1 MAALKALVVILGVM
15 IVLGTG
21 LLVYM
26 LATGAGT
33 RGGGAVASASI
44 ALPKG
49 AAVAGM
55 AGLGD
60 RLALHVTEPGA
71 PDRILILDP
80 ARGRIVSTITL
91 EAKE

>member
-1 MAALKALVVILGVM
+1 MAALKALVVILGVL

-21 LLVYM
+21 LLVYL
-26 LATGAGT
+26 LASGGRTGSSLAGAT
-33 RGGGAVASASI
+33 SL

-60 RLALHVTEPGA
+60 RLALHVTQPGA
-71 PDRILILDP
+71 PDRILIVDP
-80 ARGRIVSTITL
+80 ARGRLLGTITL

>member
-1 MAALKALVVILGVM
+1 MAALKIVVVALGVM

-26 LATGAGT
+26 LATGG
-33 RGGGAVASASI
+33 RNGASVASASI

-60 RLALHVTEPGA
+60 RLALHVTQPGA
-71 PDRILILDP
+71 PDRIMIVDP
-80 ARGRIVSTITL
+80 AHGRILGTITL
-91 EAKE
+91 EAQD

>member
-1 MAALKALVVILGVM
+1 MAALKAVVVILGVL

-21 LLVYM
+21 LLVYL
-26 LATGAGT
+26 LASGGRTGSS
-33 RGGGAVASASI
+33 VAAQTSL

-60 RLALHVTEPGA
+60 RLALHVTQPGA
-71 PDRILILDP
+71 PDRILIVDP
-80 ARGRIVSTITL
+80 ARGRLLGTITL